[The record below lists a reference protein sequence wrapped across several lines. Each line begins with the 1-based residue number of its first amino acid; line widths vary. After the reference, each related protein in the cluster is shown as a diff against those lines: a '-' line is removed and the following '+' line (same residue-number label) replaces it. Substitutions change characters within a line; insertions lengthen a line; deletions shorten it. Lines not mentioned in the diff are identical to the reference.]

1 MRWKSIVAALTLCVI
16 TVLALT
22 LFVGQVRA
30 QDDTASLDQELG
42 QRRGISGSLA
52 PVKKGEGGGPTTLQM
67 AVGVGSIF
75 VMIAVVKWL

>member
-1 MRWKSIVAALTLCVI
+1 MQWKKVAALVTLSV
-16 TVLALT
+16 VAALALT
-22 LFVGQVRA
+22 LFVGQARA

-52 PVKKGEGGGPTTLQM
+52 PVKKGEGEGPTTVQM
-67 AVGVGSIF
+67 VIGIGSIF